1 MCRSSSL
8 TYNREMRYLTLIIL
22 IAALSAC
29 GDVVI
34 GPVDH
39 SCPGR
44 PSSGQD
50 GSGCGGAGGR

>member
-1 MCRSSSL
+1 
-8 TYNREMRYLTLIIL
+8 MRYLTLIIL